1 MTEQQQATLHAALL
15 AIDDP
20 YYLNTFQA
28 AEDEA
33 EWWRLNEQF
42 IQRDIKRFLPAAF
55 NPQDPEI
62 WRFIRINLGQFFED

>member
-1 MTEQQQATLHAALL
+1 M
-15 AIDDP
+15 
-20 YYLNTFQA
+20 NTFQD

-33 EWWRLNEQF
+33 EWWRLSEQF

>member
-1 MTEQQQATLHAALL
+1 MQHYSRLMIPH
-15 AIDDP
+15 
-20 YYLNTFQA
+20 YLNTFQD

-33 EWWRLNEQF
+33 EWWRLSEQF